1 MSDLAESVDGK
12 TFELLLSVD
21 MGVDAFASN
30 WATCDRLSGY
40 ISRMVSHNRTDSLLY
55 SNLFSSAL
63 NELLETAFRRHRP
76 GGQLTCS
83 VSRRQRRDR
92 IELTI
97 PCDALDRQ
105 FYQTAIDRLSRADA
119 ADQYRSALFADGPL
133 DPDIGLFEL
142 ALDYNAVLSVTAS
155 GDGSVRLVA
164 DLALE
169 GSQL

>member
-1 MSDLAESVDGK
+1 MSDLVDSADGK
-12 TFELLLSVD
+12 TFELLMTID

-30 WATCDRLSGY
+30 WTSCDRLSGY
-40 ISRMVSHNRTDSLLY
+40 ISRMISHNRTDSLLY

-76 GGQLTCS
+76 GGQFICS
-83 VSRRQRRDR
+83 VSRLQRRDR

-97 PCDALDRQ
+97 PCNIEDRE
-105 FYQTAIDRLSRADA
+105 FYQTAIDRLSRPDA
-119 ADQYRSALFADGPL
+119 ADQYRSALFTDGPI
-133 DPDIGLFEL
+133 DPDFGLFEL
-142 ALDYNAVLSVTAS
+142 ALDYNAVLSVTAA